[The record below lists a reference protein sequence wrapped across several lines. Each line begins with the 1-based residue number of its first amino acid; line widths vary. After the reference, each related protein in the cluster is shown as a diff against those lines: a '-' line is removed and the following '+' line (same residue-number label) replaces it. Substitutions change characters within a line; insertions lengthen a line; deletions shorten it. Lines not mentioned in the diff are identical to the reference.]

1 MDTQSLIRTPEQ
13 VDELF
18 PWLRRDLIR
27 GIPHFISPAWTS
39 DRSRFDPE
47 YWADCWQRIGFQ
59 SVTLLT
65 GHHDGYL
72 LYPSKLVAQ
81 QPDRDYFGEQVEAC
95 RKRGI
100 RVMAYYSLTLDS
112 LIGSEHPDWRV
123 RDMAGRIFQP
133 NYEHFSHYHWLCL
146 NSPYRQFA
154 VRQLE
159 EVVTRYDVDGVWI
172 DILYL
177 PGHAKELDWDT
188 CFCDYC
194 HRQYSAWYSGQ
205 HLLDAA
211 GTRRHDEFRA
221 RTYRAFLAEL
231 KTMLMAKDRP
241 VALTFNGAGRRR
253 TPMYR
258 MCDELADFLS
268 GEAHNPVSLSVTSR
282 SHRNDGRPFELL
294 SCSEVCWSHNQLKP
308 DTLIKVESLGTLIA
322 GGTYTMGITHA
333 PDGRLSEANIE
344 RLVRWG
350 KWVRDRSE
358 LFADACPV
366 YEMGVLAN
374 EGGPA
379 GCDQWAAIL
388 RKAHLQYNVFMD
400 LDQATA
406 WPLSANPPGHGCAR
420 SPEHGPRD
428 TVTSQRRTVG
438 PCALDDA
445 RTPRLGDSESAEAP
459 YESSC
464 SPDMAGLSSYKL
476 ILVPANRRLSAE
488 EIRRLREYV
497 EAGGRLLLECPA
509 EELASGSTE
518 LEALIGARRLRD
530 DWAYAF
536 YLAPL
541 TEGLAADL
549 PPGDPVLVYARNA
562 CILEPTTAESVAQL
576 VPQFA
581 DKVRTSDIQTVPNFW
596 AREDQGGRTP
606 GIILNRLGQGIVM
619 TCAIPITAPNKDS
632 DRSPW
637 PEMLAQ
643 NWVRDLLGEQWV
655 SVGGWNRVE
664 ASLCRQPSRF
674 VLHFVNHGFGPGEY
688 MHGRSDTE
696 VLRAIPVRLSPEL
709 LSRIAAARLAPS
721 GEPIELGPQGF
732 ILPELCVHQAV
743 IMEEA

>member
-1 MDTQSLIRTPEQ
+1 MDIHSLIRTPEQ

-27 GIPHFISPAWTS
+27 GIPHFISPAWTT

-47 YWADCWQRIGFQ
+47 YWADCWQRIGFR

-95 RKRGI
+95 RKRDI

-159 EVVTRYDVDGVWI
+159 EVVTGYDVDGVWI

-177 PGHAKELDWDT
+177 PGHTTQLDQDT
-188 CFCDYC
+188 CFCDHC

-231 KTMLMAKDRP
+231 KTMLMAQDRP
-241 VALTFNGAGRRR
+241 LALTFNGAGRRR
-253 TPMYR
+253 MPMYR

-308 DTLIKVESLGTLIA
+308 DTLITVESLGTLIA

-358 LFADACPV
+358 LFADARPV

-379 GCDQWAAIL
+379 DCDQWAAIL
-388 RKAHLQYNVFMD
+388 RRAHLQYNVFMD
-400 LDQATA
+400 LDQAKA
-406 WPLSANPPGHGCAR
+406 WPLSDG
-420 SPEHGPRD
+420 
-428 TVTSQRRTVG
+428 
-438 PCALDDA
+438 A
-445 RTPRLGDSESAEAP
+445 RTE
-459 YESSC
+459 
-464 SPDMAGLSSYKL
+464 GLSCYKL
-476 ILVPANRRLSAE
+476 ILVPANRQLSAE

-497 EAGGRLLLECPA
+497 EAGGRVLFECPA
-509 EELASGSTE
+509 QELASGRTE

-530 DWAYAF
+530 DRAYAF

-549 PPGDPVLVYARNA
+549 PPGDPVLVYAKSA
-562 CILEPTTAESVAQL
+562 CILEPATAKTVAEL
-576 VPQFA
+576 VPQFV

-596 AREDQGGRTP
+596 AREDQSGRAP
-606 GIILNRLGQGIVM
+606 GIIQNRVGDGIVM
-619 TCAIPITAPNKDS
+619 ACAIPVTAPNKDAS
-632 DRSPW
+632 RSPW

-664 ASLCRQPSRF
+664 ASLCRQPGRF

-688 MHGRSDTE
+688 IHGRGESE
-696 VLRAIPVRLSPEL
+696 ILRALPIRLSPEL
-709 LSRIAAARLAPS
+709 RSRIASAHLAPT
-721 GEPIELGPQGF
+721 GETIELGQEGF
-732 ILPELCVHQAV
+732 TLPELGVHQAV